1 MPLARYF
8 LFVGGV
14 LLALLFISDAFLAK
28 LPDANRANPDLP
40 IIRIHSVQKW
50 PERVV
55 YNTNLPTIIP
65 PHVANTNSVPVTI
78 AEVSS
83 KPRVRE
89 AFAQLQPS
97 DVNPQQA
104 PDTRRREPMLQ
115 RKRKIAKRRAPL
127 PMVQLAQR
135 PQFGFIGRSIW

>member
-50 PERVV
+50 SERVV
-55 YNTNLPTIIP
+55 YDTNLTTIIP

-78 AEVSS
+78 AEISS

-97 DVNPQQA
+97 DVN
-104 PDTRRREPMLQ
+104 
-115 RKRKIAKRRAPL
+115 
-127 PMVQLAQR
+127 
-135 PQFGFIGRSIW
+135 